1 MPKEQTK
8 QKLLYQRNFTKF
20 GLDLN
25 PLVSIASGLFILIFA
40 GYALFNID
48 HAQELFN
55 QIYEMIINR
64 WDWLFLMGSN
74 FFIGVCLY
82 LAFSK
87 LGNVRIGGMY
97 AKAEFSTFAWYSM
110 LISAGMGIGL
120 MFWAVGEPLIHSQ
133 VTPFIYQSD
142 SSIASAMAATF
153 FHWGF
158 HPWGIYALL
167 GLSLAFFAYN
177 KNLPLSLRSVFYPIF
192 KDRIFGRTGD
202 VIDILAVLACMF
214 GLATSLGLGV
224 QQMNSGLNYLFQLPE
239 NVTVQVILIFVIT
252 LMAVFSILAGIHGG
266 IRFLSILN
274 IRLAGLFMLS
284 VFLIGPSF
292 YILRVFM
299 NGLGL
304 YLSDF
309 LQASFS
315 LSFSGDS
322 WQGDWSIFY
331 LSWWISWSP
340 FVGMFIAR
348 MSRGR
353 TVREFILAVLI
364 IPSLLSF
371 LWLSVFGGTAISIN
385 ESTGGRLFETV
396 QDNLPVA
403 LFELIHQLNTP
414 ILTNLMV
421 IVLSLLGTLL
431 VMSYFITS
439 SDSGSLVVEKI
450 TASGK
455 EDTPNKQRVFWAAA
469 EGLLAAVLLLIGGE
483 EALAVLQTAVIS
495 TGLPFTFILIVAS
508 ISVII
513 GIREA
518 SDRREE
524 YIRNKLFEDVKEHV
538 VQGDEESSET

>member
-1 MPKEQTK
+1 MPKEKTK
-8 QKLLYQRNFTKF
+8 QKLLYQRNFRKY
-20 GLDLN
+20 GLDFNL
-25 PLVSIASGLFILIFA
+25 PVSIISGLFILIFS
-40 GYALFNID
+40 GYALLNLE
-48 HAQELFN
+48 HANELFG
-55 QIYEMIINR
+55 QIYNRIIDN
-64 WDWLFLMGSN
+64 WDWLFLLGSN

-120 MFWAVGEPLIHSQ
+120 MFWAVGEPLTHSQ
-133 VTPFIYQSD
+133 ITPFIYESE
-142 SSIASAMAATF
+142 SSVTSAMAATF

-202 VIDILAVLACMF
+202 IIDILAVLACMF

-224 QQMNSGLNYLFQLPE
+224 QQMNSGLNYLFNLPE
-239 NVTVQVILIFVIT
+239 NTTVQVFLILIIT
-252 LMAVFSILAGIHGG
+252 LMAIVSILAGIHGG
-266 IRFLSILN
+266 IRFLSVLN
-274 IRLAGLFMLS
+274 IRLAGLFMLL
-284 VFLIGPSF
+284 VFLLGPSF

-309 LQASFS
+309 LKASFS
-315 LSFSGDS
+315 LSVNGDS

-348 MSRGR
+348 MSKGR

-364 IPSLLSF
+364 IPSILSF

-385 ESTGGRLFETV
+385 EASGGGLFEIV

-403 LFELIHQLNTP
+403 LFELLQQLNPPVFANITI
-414 ILTNLMV
+414 IL
-421 IVLSLLGTLL
+421 LSILATLL

-483 EALAVLQTAVIS
+483 QALDVLQTAVIS
-495 TGLPFTFILIVAS
+495 TGLPFTFVLIVAS
-508 ISVII
+508 IAVII

-518 SDRREE
+518 SDRRED

>member
-1 MPKEQTK
+1 MPNEETK
-8 QKLLYQRNFTKF
+8 QKLLYRRNFTKF

-25 PLVSIASGLFILIFA
+25 PLVSIVSGLFILIFA
-40 GYALFNID
+40 GYALFNLD
-48 HAQELFN
+48 HANQLFDR
-55 QIYEMIINR
+55 IYTMIISR
-64 WDWLFLMGSN
+64 WDWLFLIGSN

-87 LGNVRIGGMY
+87 LGNVRIGGMH

-120 MFWAVGEPLIHSQ
+120 MFWAVGEPLTHSQ
-133 VTPFIYQSD
+133 ITPFIYESD
-142 SSIASAMAATF
+142 SAIASAMAATF

-177 KNLPLSLRSVFYPIF
+177 KNLPLSLRSVFYPFF
-192 KDRIFGRTGD
+192 KDRIFGKTGD
-202 VIDILAVLACMF
+202 IIDILAVLACMF

-224 QQMNSGLNYLFQLPE
+224 QQMNSGLNYLFRLPE
-239 NVTVQVILIFVIT
+239 NVTIQVILIFIIT
-252 LMAVFSILAGIHGG
+252 LLAIISILAGIHSG
-266 IRFLSILN
+266 IRFLSVLN
-274 IRLAGLFMLS
+274 IRLAGLFMIL
-284 VFLIGPSF
+284 VFLLGPSF
-292 YILRVFM
+292 FILRVFI

-309 LQASFS
+309 LKASFS
-315 LSFSGDS
+315 LSFNGDS

-353 TVREFILAVLI
+353 TVRELILAVLI

-385 ESTGGRLFETV
+385 ESTGGALFETV

-403 LFELIHQLNTP
+403 LFELIHQLNIP
-414 ILTNLMV
+414 VFANLAVIILS
-421 IVLSLLGTLL
+421 ILGTLL

-455 EDTPNKQRVFWAAA
+455 DDTPNKQRVFWAAA
-469 EGLLAAVLLLIGGE
+469 EGILAAVLLLIGGE
-483 EALAVLQTAVIS
+483 QALDVLQTAVIT
-495 TGLPFTFILIVAS
+495 TGLPFTFVLIVAS
-508 ISVII
+508 IAVIK
-513 GIREA
+513 GIHQA
-518 SDRREE
+518 SDRREK
-524 YIRNKLFEDVKEHV
+524 YIRNKLFEDIKEHV
-538 VQGDEESSET
+538 VQGDDEPS